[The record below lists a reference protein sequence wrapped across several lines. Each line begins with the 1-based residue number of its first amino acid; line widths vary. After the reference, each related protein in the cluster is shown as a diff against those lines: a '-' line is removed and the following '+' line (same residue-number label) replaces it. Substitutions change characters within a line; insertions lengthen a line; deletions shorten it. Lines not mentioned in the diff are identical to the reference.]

1 MLIIHICAGMVLT
14 NIRIWKDFIISRD
27 SGLVTTEAAK
37 FKPKTIQ
44 FVKNITKE
52 TKEKISQDIQEIKSE
67 DTGCEN
73 DSDKT
78 ITEKEKVSDLRRK

>member
-1 MLIIHICAGMVLT
+1 MVLA
-14 NIRIWKDFIISRD
+14 NIRIWNDFIICRD
-27 SGLVTTEAAK
+27 SGLVTTEAVK
-37 FKPKTIQ
+37 FIPKRIWS
-44 FVKNITKE
+44 VKKITKE